1 MYRAGKD
8 FGWIVAVS
16 GSMFGGKS
24 EDLIRRVHQM
34 QRINDIVSKPL
45 SIGVFKHSI
54 DQRYSAHEI
63 ASHNGQ
69 RLEAIPVSSVSDLME
84 KVQKEN
90 YRVIVIDEVQ
100 FFQEELPYEGSE
112 RTGHQYAITAAIEQ
126 FARNKAFVI
135 VAGLDK
141 TFRGTNFGPMGEI
154 LSVADEVQKY
164 QSICTQCGAA
174 ATVPQRLIDGRP
186 ARESDPTV
194 VVGAKETYEPRCRN
208 CHVVDRND
216 VLSLI
221 GSKSNLA

>member
-8 FGWIVAVS
+8 FGWIVAIS

-24 EDLIRRVHQM
+24 EDLIRRVHQI

-45 SIGVFKHSI
+45 SVGVFKHSI
-54 DQRYSAHEI
+54 DQRYSTHEI

-69 RLEAIPVSSVSDLME
+69 RVQAIPVASVAELVN
-84 KVQKEN
+84 KVQN
-90 YRVIVIDEVQ
+90 GAYRIIVIDEVQ
-100 FFQEELPYEGSE
+100 FFQEEAPITSKE
-112 RTGHQYAITAAIEQ
+112 RTGHQYSITDAIEQ
-126 FARNKAFVI
+126 FAKQKSFVI

-154 LSVADEVQKY
+154 LSVADEVHKY

-174 ATVPQRLIDGRP
+174 ATLPQRLINGVP
-186 ARESDPTV
+186 AKPSDPTI

-208 CHVVDRND
+208 CHTLGKEDGI
-216 VLSLI
+216 SLVADT
-221 GSKSNLA
+221 GKFA

>member
-8 FGWIVAVS
+8 FGWIVVIS

-54 DQRYSAHEI
+54 DQRYSIHEI

-69 RLEAIPVSSVSDLME
+69 RLDAMPVTTVKDLTA
-84 KVQKEN
+84 KVETES
-90 YRVIVIDEVQ
+90 YRIIVIDEIQ
-100 FFQEELPYEGSE
+100 FFQEELSELGSQ

-154 LSVADEVQKY
+154 LSIADEVHKY

-174 ATVPQRLIDGRP
+174 GTLPQRLINGIP
-186 ARESDPTV
+186 ARESDPTII
-194 VVGAKETYEPRCRN
+194 VGAKETYEPRCRN
-208 CHVVDRND
+208 CHVVDRGNENPLSED
-216 VLSLI
+216 V
-221 GSKSNLA
+221 SKLA

>member
-8 FGWIVAVS
+8 YGWILAIS

-54 DQRYSAHEI
+54 DQRFSTHEI

-69 RLEAIPVSSVSDLME
+69 RLQAIPVTSVEELVE
-84 KVQKEN
+84 KVQKET
-90 YRVIVIDEVQ
+90 YRIIVIDEVQ
-100 FFQEELPYEGSE
+100 FFHEEVPVSINE
-112 RTGHQYAITAAIEQ
+112 RTGHQYRITAAIEQ
-126 FARNKAFVI
+126 FAKQKSFVI

-154 LSVADEVQKY
+154 LSVADEVHKY
-164 QSICTQCGAA
+164 QSICTQCGGA
-174 ATVPQRLIDGRP
+174 ATIPQRLINGVP
-186 ARESDPTV
+186 ARESDPTI

-208 CHVVDRND
+208 CHTLGRKDI
-216 VLSLI
+216 LSI
-221 GSKSNLA
+221 VPDASSLA

>member
-8 FGWIVAVS
+8 FGWIVAIS

-54 DQRYSAHEI
+54 DQRYSIHEI

-69 RLEAIPVSSVSDLME
+69 RLNAMPVATVDDLVAQVE
-84 KVQKEN
+84 KES
-90 YRVIVIDEVQ
+90 YRIIVIDEVQ
-100 FFQEELPYEGSE
+100 FFQETLSDKERQ
-112 RTGHQYAITAAIEQ
+112 RTGHQYAITVAIEQ
-126 FARNKAFVI
+126 FARNKAYVI

-154 LSVADEVQKY
+154 LSIADEVHKY

-174 ATVPQRLIDGRP
+174 ATLPQRLINGVP
-186 ARESDPTV
+186 ARDSDPTII
-194 VVGAKETYEPRCRN
+194 VGAKETYEPRCRN
-208 CHVVDRND
+208 CHVVGRGDHSILKDDISR
-216 VLSLI
+216 
-221 GSKSNLA
+221 LA